1 VIPIICEH
9 FVNLFVTS
17 FLLVV
22 TATVL
27 YICPG
32 VLLLITV
39 LLLMECRSQTATDS
53 GFFLTDIISPDFDG
67 IFSSLC
73 ANRFYYYYYLI
84 VCKKKKKMEGEDFI
98 SFHLYPLYIGCI
110 SFKKTSYIHTY
121 TVCVF

>member
-1 VIPIICEH
+1 MIPIICEH
-9 FVNLFVTS
+9 FVDLFVTS
-17 FLLVV
+17 FILVV

-53 GFFLTDIISPDFDG
+53 GFLTDIISPDFDVM
-67 IFSSLC
+67 FSSLC

-84 VCKKKKKMEGEDFI
+84 VCKKMEGGGFYFVLFV
-98 SFHLYPLYIGCI
+98 SPLYWLYFI
-110 SFKKTSYIHTY
+110 
-121 TVCVF
+121 